1 MREFSNTSE
10 RLQSGTK
17 LFIRVYLQKGD
28 AEPKFVG
35 CMSFGARKIIQE
47 MSIIKVKL
55 KICKKKSILNSP
67 ELFFLDFNSLSRD
80 GITSFRKISAGE
92 SISPFLNRPIRTQRA
107 TTRRN

>member
-1 MREFSNTSE
+1 MREFSDINE

-55 KICKKKSILNSP
+55 QICI
-67 ELFFLDFNSLSRD
+67 
-80 GITSFRKISAGE
+80 ITSIFKLARI
-92 SISPFLNRPIRTQRA
+92 ILP
-107 TTRRN
+107 